1 MAYIRLR
8 LSRILRMTRVKQQ
21 SSNRELQW
29 DIMIG
34 TRSMG
39 LASLGK
45 KYFPSDRLRYAAA

>member
-1 MAYIRLR
+1 MAHIRLR
-8 LSRILRMTRVKQQ
+8 VSRILRMTRVKQQ

-45 KYFPSDRLRYAAA
+45 KYCPSDSLRYAAA